1 MEAPIAFAG
10 LTHSYGSGA
19 NRRRVLESLDGE
31 IRAGEI
37 VIVSGPSGSGKTTF
51 LTLAGALRSAQEG
64 SLRVLGTELRGAS
77 ARALSNVRR
86 RIGYIFQSHNLL
98 GALSAL
104 QNVEMALFLQPGMT
118 SAAARRRA
126 EEMLDSVGLRDRM
139 QQLPETM
146 SGGQRQRV
154 AIARALAGEP
164 RIVLADEP
172 TASLDKK
179 SGRDVVDL
187 MRDLAKRQGVTVL
200 IVTHD
205 NRILDVADRIVHL
218 EDGKLSS
225 FADAVV
231 ADQRHMMDLLSQTQ
245 RKGELVERVADLP
258 LVGFFSLLEQVTNE
272 SRRFLEATS
281 LAASAAF
288 ESMLA
293 QAIEAFTFKLGL
305 VLDAERASLFM
316 VDAARA
322 ELWLHI
328 ARPEAGRPVLA
339 RFAIGVGIA
348 GSVAATGRSLRIDD
362 AYAHPLFNSDVDRES
377 GFRTRSILCVPV
389 LDAGENVIAVAQ
401 LLNRRDGK
409 PFDAE
414 DEARFAEF
422 MRSIGVLLQS
432 WARIEAGRAR
442 VARA

>member
-1 MEAPIAFAG
+1 MSAPIAFSD
-10 LTHSYGSGA
+10 LSHSYGSGV
-19 NRRRVLESLDGE
+19 NRRRVLESLEGE

-51 LTLAGALRSAQEG
+51 LTLVGALRSAQEG
-64 SLRVLGTELRGAS
+64 SLLVLGTELRGAG
-77 ARALSNVRR
+77 ARALANVRR

-98 GALSAL
+98 GALSAV
-104 QNVEMALFLQPGMT
+104 QNVEMSPLLQPGMT
-118 SAAARRRA
+118 NATARRRA
-126 EEMLDSVGLRDRM
+126 EAMLDAVGLHGHVHK
-139 QQLPETM
+139 LPETM

-172 TASLDKK
+172 TASLDKR

-187 MRDLAKRQGVTVL
+187 MRDLAKKQGVTVL

-218 EDGKLSS
+218 EDGKLST

-231 ADQRHMMDLLSQTQ
+231 AEQRHLMGLLAQSN

-258 LVGFFSLLEQVTNE
+258 LTAFVSLLERVTAE
-272 SRRFLEATS
+272 SQRFIEATS
-281 LAASAAF
+281 LAADAAF

-293 QAIEAFTFKLGL
+293 QAIEAFTFKLAQ

-316 VDAARA
+316 VDAARG
-322 ELWLHI
+322 ELWLRV
-328 ARPEAGRPVLA
+328 ARAEAGREVVA
-339 RFAIGVGIA
+339 RFPIGTGVA
-348 GSVAATGRSLRIDD
+348 GTVAASGRSLRVDD
-362 AYAHPLFNSDVDRES
+362 AYGHPLFNPAIDRES

-389 LDAGENVIAVAQ
+389 HASNGEVIAVAQ
-401 LLNRRDGK
+401 LLNRSDGK
-409 PFDAE
+409 PFE
-414 DEARFAEF
+414 EQDEIRFAEF
-422 MRSIGVLLQS
+422 MRSIGVILEGFAKLE
-432 WARIEAGRAR
+432 RGRASGQR
-442 VARA
+442 D